1 MLPTLQIYVCNQKSD
16 NKELLKKYITQAAK
30 HNRDT
35 LTGSHPDSGF
45 DVFCPNSTVMCVAE
59 NTFCNKIPLGI
70 KCGMVAPGVESTEGV
85 TNFSRNKGYYV
96 YPRSSTGSK
105 TTLRLAN
112 SVGIIDSGYRGELMA
127 IFDNIGNEEVKIEP
141 YQRLVQICAGDLGP
155 FLIEITDSLES
166 LGDTTRG
173 SGGFGSTGT

>member
-1 MLPTLQIYVCNQKSD
+1 MLPTLQIYVCGQNSD
-16 NKELLKKYITQAAK
+16 NKELLKKYIAQAAK
-30 HNRDT
+30 HNRNT

-59 NTFCNKIPLGI
+59 KSCCNKIPLGI
-70 KCGMVAPGVESTEGV
+70 KCGMAAPGVESTEGV

-127 IFDNIGNEEVKIEP
+127 VFDNIGNREVKIEP
-141 YQRLVQICAGDLGP
+141 YQRLLQICAGDLGP
-155 FLIEITDSLES
+155 FLVEVVESLES
-166 LGDTTRG
+166 LGETNRG
-173 SGGFGSTGT
+173 SQGFGSTGS